1 MREIKFR
8 AWDNV
13 KDQMYFVGEEEDV
26 AFEIVGGKFVGYD
39 AREEF
44 DAPCFKMEHLKVMQ
58 YTGLKDKNGVEIY
71 EGDVVRGDHPKVMVV
86 VFDERQ
92 CRFQACPINMYKING
107 GHGFMTG
114 RSLSSHLEV
123 AGNIYEHP
131 HLLEAS
137 E

>member
-13 KDQMYFVGEEEDV
+13 KEQMYFVGEEEDV

-44 DAPCFKMEHLKVMQ
+44 DAPCFKMEHLEVMQ

-71 EGDVVRGDHPKVMVV
+71 EGDIIKGLHDFGPGGMVERIAEVHFHETQGYQWNYWDLETIQVV
-86 VFDERQ
+86 
-92 CRFQACPINMYKING
+92 
-107 GHGFMTG
+107 
-114 RSLSSHLEV
+114 
-123 AGNIYEHP
+123 GNIYEK
-131 HLLEAS
+131 LE
-137 E
+137 EPL